1 MANPIL
7 TAALKNEDEVTH
19 VVTHIEYGSELFIEL
34 QYECKLIY
42 FRISFFNLQNDN
54 FTFKTINQQD
64 LIIRLNLITLVFVR

>member
-34 QYECKLIY
+34 QYECKFIY
-42 FRISFFNLQNDN
+42 FRISFFNLQN
-54 FTFKTINQQD
+54 KT
-64 LIIRLNLITLVFVR
+64 T